1 MQSKIEDMKLHSRKY
16 CKLSNLQS
24 KSLWPKQLN
33 SFENYFDFDLVRK
46 DKNNYYKSSTTISIK
61 VHNRQIL
68 TDNIFTQYKKLKFFC
83 TIRYFYKSTK

>member
-16 CKLSNLQS
+16 CKLSNLES

-33 SFENYFDFDLVRK
+33 SFENYFDFGLLGK

-68 TDNIFTQYKKLKFFC
+68 TDNIFTQKKKFSIFF
-83 TIRYFYKSTK
+83 IP